1 MSYEVDAMLKEFQAF
16 ETFTLR
22 SEFFLLMLKIQ
33 PR

>member
-1 MSYEVDAMLKEFQAF
+1 MSHEINAMFEEFQAF

>member
-1 MSYEVDAMLKEFQAF
+1 MSYEVDAMFKEFQAF

-22 SEFFLLMLKIQ
+22 SVIFLLVKIQ